1 MKTMDHSKTI
11 SIFDSGSDS
20 SMQSYKNSIDNL
32 QKILSSYGLTA
43 NQSKVYIY
51 LGKYGSKTAP
61 QVCRTLKLPRTE
73 TYHLLTSLQNK
84 GIVEATYEHPTQFNA
99 LPLDKT
105 IWTLVNTQKER
116 VKDLEREEKNIM
128 ELWKEIPDFHNQDED
143 KKEKFQMLEGSN
155 QIYSKIAEM
164 WDNTKQ
170 EIFILGSE
178 KDFLKFYHADLLEP
192 LIKSKLDYKLL
203 ASCSENTMYIFDDL
217 DRNKIRK
224 LNPDIHDSLC
234 FIMSDESE
242 ILFFMKNASQATPQT
257 LSAMWTDSSSMIY
270 SKSLLF
276 NNMWSE
282 SKRIHL

>member
-1 MKTMDHSKTI
+1 MNDSRTI
-11 SIFDSGSDS
+11 SIFDSVSDS
-20 SMQSYKNSIDNL
+20 RMQSYQSSVDHL
-32 QKILSSYGLTA
+32 QNILSSYGLTA

-61 QVCRTLKLPRTE
+61 QVCRTLNLPRTE
-73 TYHLLTSLQNK
+73 TYHLLTALQNK
-84 GIVEATYEHPTQFNA
+84 GIVEATFEHPTQFNA

-128 ELWKEIPDFHNQDED
+128 ELWKEIPDFYNQEEE

-192 LIKSKLDYKLL
+192 LIKSKLDYKILT
-203 ASCSENTMYIFDDL
+203 SCSDNTMYIFDDL
-217 DRNKIRK
+217 DRNNIRK
-224 LNPDIHDSLC
+224 INRDIHDSLC
-234 FIMSDESE
+234 FIISDESE
-242 ILFFMKNASQATPQT
+242 ILFFTKNASQATPQNI
-257 LSAMWTDSSSMIY
+257 SSMWTDSSSMIY

-276 NNMWSE
+276 NDMWSK
-282 SKRIHL
+282 SKHIHL

>member
-1 MKTMDHSKTI
+1 MNDSRTI
-11 SIFDSGSDS
+11 SIFDSVSDS
-20 SMQSYKNSIDNL
+20 RMQSYQSSVDRL
-32 QKILSSYGLTA
+32 QNILSSYGLTA

-61 QVCRTLKLPRTE
+61 QVCRTLNLPRTE

-84 GIVEATYEHPTQFNA
+84 GIVEATFEHPTQFNA

-116 VKDLEREEKNIM
+116 VKGLEREEKNIM
-128 ELWKEIPDFHNQDED
+128 ELWKEIPDFYNQEEE
-143 KKEKFQMLEGSN
+143 KKEKFQMLEGTN

-192 LIKSKLDYKLL
+192 LIKSKLDYKILT
-203 ASCSENTMYIFDDL
+203 SCSDNTMYIFDDL
-217 DRNKIRK
+217 DRNNIRK
-224 LNPDIHDSLC
+224 INCDIHDSLC
-234 FIMSDESE
+234 FIISDESE
-242 ILFFMKNASQATPQT
+242 ILFFTKNASQATPQNI
-257 LSAMWTDSSSMIY
+257 SSMWTDSSSMIY

-276 NNMWSE
+276 NDMWSK
-282 SKRIHL
+282 SKHIHL